1 MAPVDFIVLL
11 TNLSCDYF
19 ISIVY
24 SNLVKFGILYI
35 INFFVFIEKMQLCIF
50 NTKKYFQIIMK
61 SCYSCNY
68 FCSKSNLD
76 DFFKKLA
83 EIACF
88 FLIFNLK

>member
-11 TNLSCDYF
+11 TNLSCNYF

-35 INFFVFIEKMQLCIF
+35 INFFVFIEKIQLCQS
-50 NTKKYFQIIMK
+50 NTKIIFK
-61 SCYSCNY
+61 LKRSRVISAITFAVIPTRN
-68 FCSKSNLD
+68 